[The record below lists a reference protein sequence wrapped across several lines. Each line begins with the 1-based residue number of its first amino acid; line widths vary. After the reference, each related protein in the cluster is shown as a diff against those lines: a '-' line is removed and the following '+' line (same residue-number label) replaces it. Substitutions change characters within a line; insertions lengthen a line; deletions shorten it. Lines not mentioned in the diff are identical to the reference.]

1 MIQLSDAE
9 LCMLEQL
16 VYLDEEVA
24 AAAGVSDKFGKIND
38 GMKGWPLCDL
48 CNAGFTCRC
57 RADPDT
63 L

>member
-38 GMKGWPLCDL
+38 GMKG
-48 CNAGFTCRC
+48 
-57 RADPDT
+57 
-63 L
+63 

>member
-1 MIQLSDAE
+1 MIRLSDAE

-38 GMKGWPLCDL
+38 GMKGWPLGRILEVFDSS
-48 CNAGFTCRC
+48 GGMEGVCR
-57 RADPDT
+57 
-63 L
+63 